1 MSWEHQLQHHQS
13 QQHCH
18 CSRTKQSNVLL
29 VIISRTATSA
39 VPLSRSNGDHHP
51 VARDELSPVAEGIAI
66 ANPPVLRRH
75 VRNQCR
81 QVEGEVGSSSGEA
94 AAPDQVDDGS
104 RGLCPVN
111 AVLQAVPALLQE
123 HHQQYMVSGNHQSGV
138 CDQSQRHGVAELLGL
153 QFQVAQVQSS
163 GCLHAVAEEA
173 VDSAMLPCQ
182 SENAVADGA
191 ALVPAGSVHCG
202 Q

>member
-1 MSWEHQLQHHQS
+1 MF
-13 QQHCH
+13 
-18 CSRTKQSNVLL
+18 
-29 VIISRTATSA
+29 A
-39 VPLSRSNGDHHP
+39 VGAGKSKEKL
-51 VARDELSPVAEGIAI
+51 
-66 ANPPVLRRH
+66 
-75 VRNQCR
+75 
-81 QVEGEVGSSSGEA
+81 A
-94 AAPDQVDDGS
+94 AAVLKQLPRIQWAMGVVGFVQS
-104 RGLCPVN
+104 MLFFKP
-111 AVLQAVPALLQE
+111 AVLQEHLQ
-123 HHQQYMVSGNHQSGV
+123 QCMGSGNHQSGV
-138 CDQSQRHGVAELLGL
+138 CDQSQLHGVAELLGL